1 MKKTLFE
8 FSKSIFDEIVG
19 ISNADIDFSITN
31 KIEYAKIEFAESI
44 SATIPSPITLHKQ
57 YFLEGNV
64 FSDYQTYANSIWNLY
79 LCTIYH
85 AGAHV
90 RLSDYSNYNDWM
102 KDKTFEKCWNV
113 INFVED
119 SKVDEYIKKTYPE
132 MWQNMELIKMLY
144 DAYYENK
151 IHKNLTYSRDRFSM
165 FSGVEHSKKL
175 WREKFTKTLLN
186 ISSYN
191 TVQITPYLDFLYNNP
206 HLLPKKL
213 YPFCDRPNYEKY
225 QKGIPDIVIP
235 AKDEFQSTL
244 NDLNESW
251 LREAFLEAQQL
262 ERYKK
267 FSENSNFD
275 EIEIS
280 PENFAEFMRITNT
293 NASDLKR
300 LRNTLRTLSFY
311 VDSPAFEEIGLIDM
325 PSAIQKESSMRE
337 GIEIFEQDIP
347 KKESENWVVVFD
359 NSSSMKL
366 RFEEM
371 KKFIIC
377 LGETAEHI
385 NRDGGKWGLYSFN
398 NKFLILKDHKESYN
412 QKVKARIGGL
422 KSSGLS
428 FISDAVNMGVKILQH
443 DNRSENKYL
452 IIVSDGRS
460 LGSDDADNELLTAL
474 LHAKKHRIHLI
485 GIGIPP
491 NMRKS
496 FAFTIDYTDT
506 KKSVKQFIDSYTNLV
521 QYQ

>member
-8 FSKSIFDEIVG
+8 FSKSVFDDIVG
-19 ISNADIDFSITN
+19 ISYADIDFNITN
-31 KIEYAKIEFAESI
+31 KIEYAKIEFGNTI
-44 SATIPSPITLHKQ
+44 SVTIPSPITLHQQ

-64 FSDYQTYANSIWNLY
+64 YSDYQKYANSIWNLY

-85 AGAHV
+85 VGAHV
-90 RLSDYSNYNDWM
+90 RLSDYSQYDGWL
-102 KDKTFEKCWNV
+102 KDKAFEKCWNV

-119 SKVDEYIKKTYPE
+119 TKVDDYMKKSHPE
-132 MWQNMELIKMLY
+132 MWQNMELIKLLY
-144 DAYYENK
+144 DTYYENNL
-151 IHKNLTYSRDRFSM
+151 HKNLTYSRELFSM
-165 FSGVEHSKKL
+165 YFGVEHSKKL
-175 WREKFTKTLLN
+175 WREKFTTLLLN
-186 ISSYN
+186 ISPYN
-191 TVQITPYLDFLYNNP
+191 IEQISPYLDFLYSNP
-206 HLLPKKL
+206 HLLPKKY
-213 YPFCDRPNYEKY
+213 YPFHDRPYYEKY
-225 QKGIPDIVIP
+225 QKGIPDMAIP
-235 AKDEFQSTL
+235 SKDEFQITID
-244 NDLNESW
+244 DLNESW
-251 LREAFLEAQQL
+251 IREAFLETQQL

-293 NASDLKR
+293 NASDLRR

-311 VDSPAFEEIGLIDM
+311 VDSPAFEEVGLIDM

-385 NRDGGKWGLYSFN
+385 NRDGGRWGLYSFN

-443 DNRSENKYL
+443 DSRSENKYL

-460 LGSDDADNELLTAL
+460 LGSDEADKELLQAL
-474 LHAKKHRIHLI
+474 QHAKKQRIHLI

-491 NMRKS
+491 NMSKS
-496 FAFTIDYTDT
+496 FSFTIDYTNT
-506 KKSVKQFIDSYTNLV
+506 KKSVKQFIDSYTHLV
-521 QYQ
+521 QSQ